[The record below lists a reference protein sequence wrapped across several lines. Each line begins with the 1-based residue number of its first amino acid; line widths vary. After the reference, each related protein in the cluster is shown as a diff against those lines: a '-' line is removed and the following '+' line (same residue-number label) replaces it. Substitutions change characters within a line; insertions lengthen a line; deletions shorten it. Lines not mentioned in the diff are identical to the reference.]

1 VKRALTVC
9 VLAACASTGDGID
22 WAPAEK
28 GCGFLRVRNGRIET
42 AVLRTRTPSG
52 AIVDLAGVYHV
63 GGADYY
69 AALERHLP
77 GAEIVISESKM
88 SFVDETTRKDA
99 IDPDLKLIHRYQ
111 IAVARALGLT
121 LQARWERG
129 IADGRW
135 MPLDLPLKRQAE
147 AGRLL
152 SDEARANAERVVA
165 DPEAMRDEI
174 RAGLLAAA
182 REPAAPSDAQR
193 RRDDAIREGLARVLK
208 HQRPRRVVV
217 LFGPAHLRALAPTL
231 GYQVES
237 VVWYPVMTP

>member
-1 VKRALTVC
+1 MKRALLVC
-9 VLAACASTGDGID
+9 LLAACASTGDGVD
-22 WAPAEK
+22 WAPVE
-28 GCGFLRVRNGRIET
+28 GDCPFLRVRDGRIET
-42 AVLRTRTPSG
+42 AVLRTRAPSG
-52 AIVDLAGVYHV
+52 AIVELAGVYHV
-63 GGADYY
+63 GRPEYY

-88 SFVDETTRKDA
+88 SFLDETTPADA

-111 IAVARALGLT
+111 AAVAQALDLT

-147 AGRLL
+147 TGPLL
-152 SDEARANAERVVA
+152 SDEARRRAERVVA
-165 DPEAMRDEI
+165 EPAAMRDEI
-174 RAGLLAAA
+174 RSGLLAAA
-182 REPAAPSDAQR
+182 REPAAPTEAQR

-208 HQRPRRVVV
+208 HQRPRGVVV

-231 GYQVES
+231 GYQAES